1 MNIEF
6 NNLKKEYFEIQKFIK
21 PKLNYLFKKNDFIN
35 GIEINIFEDK
45 LKKMLVSDHLI
56 SCGNGTDAILIAIMS
71 LGLKRGDQVIMPAF
85 AYISVIEVVC
95 FLGLTPL
102 LVDVDYNTFN
112 INTELIER
120 NINKKTKL
128 IIPVHL
134 FGQNSNMKAILKI
147 AKKYNLYV
155 IEDAA
160 QSINCNYYFK
170 KNKIKK
176 SGTIGDLGCYSFFP
190 TKNLGCYGDGG
201 ALVTNNLILS
211 KKARM
216 IKNHGQKT
224 KYNHHIIGVN
234 SRLDTIQAIIL
245 NSKLNI
251 LNKNTKKREINANFY
266 DENLKNVKDIII
278 PRRVSFSDHVFH
290 QYTIKVLRNKRN
302 FLREKLKERG
312 IPTIVYYP
320 KSINQQKAYRNMFN
334 SKKKFYVSEKLA
346 KEVLSLPVHP
356 YLNKRNLEFISKN
369 IKDILND

>member
-1 MNIEF
+1 
-6 NNLKKEYFEIQKFIK
+6 
-21 PKLNYLFKKNDFIN
+21 
-35 GIEINIFEDK
+35 
-45 LKKMLVSDHLI
+45 
-56 SCGNGTDAILIAIMS
+56 MS

-134 FGQNSNMKAILKI
+134 FGQNSNMKEILKI

-201 ALVTNNLILS
+201 ALVTNNSILS
-211 KKARM
+211 KK
-216 IKNHGQKT
+216 
-224 KYNHHIIGVN
+224 
-234 SRLDTIQAIIL
+234 D
-245 NSKLNI
+245 
-251 LNKNTKKREINANFY
+251 
-266 DENLKNVKDIII
+266 
-278 PRRVSFSDHVFH
+278 
-290 QYTIKVLRNKRN
+290 
-302 FLREKLKERG
+302 
-312 IPTIVYYP
+312 
-320 KSINQQKAYRNMFN
+320 
-334 SKKKFYVSEKLA
+334 
-346 KEVLSLPVHP
+346 
-356 YLNKRNLEFISKN
+356 
-369 IKDILND
+369 